1 MEKVVTRKKP
11 SLLKNCLTFSVS
23 KLYALSGLE
32 KELVVLFIQ
41 ETSKG
46 AKKSILIT
54 CDCNINLQKTSKAMI
69 VGLVHPECHT
79 AEFVSEL
86 MYISDCS
93 VISKKRLNSNSNWIQ
108 IRWKKPSG
116 KVTVQVESY
125 KLDDLAGLVSSNVIG
140 KEEQN
145 DENEIL
151 PFSTF
156 RLALSEKEELDRK
169 QVVLPFTKK
178 SIESQKTSS
187 QIFYEP
193 DAGDDF
199 DEEDP
204 DEDLTF

>member
-1 MEKVVTRKKP
+1 MQDVEERTLVIFDSLTTLIMSYGNEKVM
-11 SLLKNCLTFSVS
+11 SLLQ
-23 KLYALSGLE
+23 
-32 KELVVLFIQ
+32 VLL
-41 ETSKG
+41 K
-46 AKKSILIT
+46 A
-54 CDCNINLQKTSKAMI
+54 KAMI